1 MTDLSLLLGL
11 VPAPKAISPQ
21 TEAQAA
27 IPPWGSGKQ
36 RLLALLQGNP
46 ARSFTVAELSD
57 LAVLGKSV
65 TNKYL
70 LQFEAHG
77 YVTCLVKGRGGPHG
91 QISRYQLG
99 SSPAPASLRTSLEIL
114 TRDHLQLKK
123 DFASLKQRA
132 IDLVLSSEP
141 DEHGRLSIQ
150 DIAKTLEDFL

>member
-1 MTDLSLLLGL
+1 MTDLSLLLGI

-21 TEAQAA
+21 AEAQAA
-27 IPPWGSGKQ
+27 TTPWGSGKQ

-46 ARSFTVAELSD
+46 ARAFTVAELSD

-77 YVTCLVKGRGGPHG
+77 YVTCLVKGRGGRHG

-99 SSPAPASLRTSLEIL
+99 SNPAPASLRTSLEIL
-114 TRDHLQLKK
+114 ARDHLQLKK

-132 IDLVLSSEP
+132 IDLVLSCTP
-141 DEHGRLSIQ
+141 DEHGRLSIE
-150 DIAKTLEDFL
+150 DIAETLEDLL

>member
-11 VPAPKAISPQ
+11 TPAPQPISPSS
-21 TEAQAA
+21 EAQAA
-27 IPPWGSGKQ
+27 ATTWGSGKQ

-46 ARSFTVAELSD
+46 TRPFTVAELSD
-57 LAVLGKSV
+57 LAVLDKSV

-70 LQFEAHG
+70 LQFEEKG

-99 SSPAPASLRTSLEIL
+99 SNPAPASLRTSLEIL
-114 TRDHLQLKK
+114 TRDHEQLKK

-132 IDLVLSSEP
+132 ISLVLSCEP
-141 DEHGRLSIQ
+141 DEHGRLSIE
-150 DIAKTLEDFL
+150 DIAETLEDFL